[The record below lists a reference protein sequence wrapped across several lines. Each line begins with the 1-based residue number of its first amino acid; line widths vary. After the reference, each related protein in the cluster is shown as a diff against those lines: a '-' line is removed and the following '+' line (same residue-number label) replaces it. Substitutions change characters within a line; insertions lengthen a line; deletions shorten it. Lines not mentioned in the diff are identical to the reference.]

1 MTQQEQEFLSLLQQ
15 ETDCAKQL
23 LVALKA
29 ENATLRKL
37 DAEKI
42 ERSTQTKIQHIKA
55 LEQAAS
61 HCMVWLKRTSPNAIT
76 TTVSEYV
83 KDLFPKNTQLIQLLE
98 EVKQLAHDCQKLN
111 EVNGGIIALSQQ
123 YTQRAL
129 AILHGDTPGMSLYGK
144 EGKTTQRYSQK
155 TLGKV

>member
-1 MTQQEQEFLSLLQQ
+1 MSQQAQEFLSLLQH
-15 ETDCAKQL
+15 EADCAKQL
-23 LVALKA
+23 LIALKA
-29 ENATLRKL
+29 ENATLHKL

-42 ERSTQTKIQHIKA
+42 EQSTRTKVQHIKA

-61 HCMVWLKRTSPNAIT
+61 RCMVWLKRTSPNAIT

-83 KDLFPKNTQLIQLLE
+83 NVLFPNNTPLIQILE
-98 EVKQLAHDCQKLN
+98 RVKQLALECQKLN
-111 EVNGGIIALSQQ
+111 EINGGIIALSQQ

-144 EGKTTQRYSQK
+144 EGKTTQKYSQK